1 MPELETIVP
10 DTFWTDL
17 LVALIATTFGAIL
30 TVAIAFATYRYEV
43 RSRERDAIRHLANV
57 LASRRALLRAQSER
71 VDASLPVHANDLES
85 CRQSVHNVCEA
96 IVEASRAIRPGSE
109 AQDPLDG
116 MARAANDFLSSSR
129 HDPDGYWLELNALRS
144 ELIDALAD
152 LSKLVGRELPEP
164 GSRGR
169 SRPRSV
175 SESIS

>member
-1 MPELETIVP
+1 MP

-30 TVAIAFATYRYEV
+30 TVAIALATYRYEV

-57 LASRRALLRAQSER
+57 LASRRALLPARSER
-71 VDASLPVHANDLES
+71 VDATLPAYANDLEA
-85 CRQSVHNVCEA
+85 CRRSVENVREA
-96 IVEASRAIRPGSE
+96 VVEASRATRPGSE
-109 AQDPLDG
+109 AQSPLDG

-129 HDPDGYWLELNALRS
+129 RDPDGYWLELNALRG
-144 ELIDALAD
+144 ELIVALAD

-169 SRPRSV
+169 AKPRSV
-175 SESIS
+175 SENNS

>member
-1 MPELETIVP
+1 MP

-30 TVAIAFATYRYEV
+30 TVAIALATYRYEV

-57 LASRRALLRAQSER
+57 LASRRALLPARSER
-71 VDASLPVHANDLES
+71 VDATLPAYANDLEA
-85 CRQSVHNVCEA
+85 CRRSVENVREA
-96 IVEASRAIRPGSE
+96 VVEASRATRPGSE
-109 AQDPLDG
+109 AQSPLDG

-129 HDPDGYWLELNALRS
+129 RDPDGYWLELNALRS
-144 ELIDALAD
+144 ELIVALAD

-169 SRPRSV
+169 AKPRSV
-175 SESIS
+175 SENNS